1 MFRDSK
7 AACFKFPSTRGLL
20 GHLVSSWGVGMCAV
34 SFSKYRDEHFSG
46 CRIIL
51 SFSHCKCF
59 VEPRTFPGSPLIL
72 LIQGCFHVCVPSRA
86 GTAPALVCQGCHD
99 PGTQGLPQQTFLSSQ
114 PLRLAGQDPCLGSVV
129 SSEASLGP
137 ADEVSCVLMVMA
149 QCPHLFLL

>member
-1 MFRDSK
+1 MTVKLR
-7 AACFKFPSTRGLL
+7 
-20 GHLVSSWGVGMCAV
+20 VSSFLLPVV
-34 SFSKYRDEHFSG
+34 SSATL
-46 CRIIL
+46 CRRGEWACVQSL
-51 SFSHCKCF
+51 SLNTVMNISQAAGSSYHFSHCKCF

-86 GTAPALVCQGCHD
+86 GTTPALVCQGCHD

-149 QCPHLFLL
+149 RCPHLFLL